1 MNGELQAELQAE
13 RDARD
18 AARMR
23 HDARRHTYAVHYPS
37 RAFRI
42 EANWDAEYGAEWALS
57 EAALLADENA
67 TLTAQL
73 THYDSM
79 RTRHTLLQIANDD
92 LRGEC
97 ASLKRELEAL
107 REERDTLAA
116 KLDAANAKL
125 AALEN
130 AALVAEQDVKDV
142 CAGFSAAHWYRE
154 VTALRNENDQMRKQL
169 GIPTSADLVVRA
181 GKRVYPLASQADAPD
196 DDVTVALM
204 DERARPPMKLT
215 PPARKP
221 DAAA

>member
-1 MNGELQAELQAE
+1 
-13 RDARD
+13 
-18 AARMR
+18 
-23 HDARRHTYAVHYPS
+23 
-37 RAFRI
+37 
-42 EANWDAEYGAEWALS
+42 
-57 EAALLADENA
+57 
-67 TLTAQL
+67 
-73 THYDSM
+73 
-79 RTRHTLLQIANDD
+79 
-92 LRGEC
+92 C

-107 REERDTLAA
+107 RAENATLCE

-142 CAGFSAAHWYRE
+142 CAGFGAAHWYRE

-221 DAAA
+221 ADGDLPDVA

>member
-23 HDARRHTYAVHYPS
+23 HEARRHTYAVLYLG
-37 RAFRI
+37 REWRV
-42 EANWDAEYGAEWALS
+42 EANLDAEYGAEWTLN
-57 EAALLADENA
+57 EASMLADENA

-73 THYDSM
+73 THYDS
-79 RTRHTLLQIANDD
+79 
-92 LRGEC
+92 
-97 ASLKRELEAL
+97 LKRAL
-107 REERDTLAA
+107 AVLRDERNTLAA

-154 VTALRNENDQMRKQL
+154 VTALRAENDQMRKQL

-181 GKRVYPLASQADAPD
+181 GKRVYPLASPADAHEDDDDATPADAP